1 MTRTRLEEEILDCDP
16 KIDRTL
22 RAIKRERKHQE
33 QNQEDPEIPTM
44 ADNNDRPRLLRDYG
58 APSVQGF

>member
-22 RAIKRERKHQE
+22 RAIRRERKTQE
-33 QNQEDPEIPTM
+33 HDQENPKIPTM
-44 ADNNDRPRLLRDYG
+44 ADNNDRLTLLRDYG